1 MVTLGNLVADIDAP
15 ISILLED
22 CEVGWRDA
30 FPFQSPYYDSTG
42 ILVDAGPSFGSAT
55 PAGSVTVRGG
65 TVRGSAGAGIGIYKK
80 HLDAPAVT
88 FDSVTL
94 VDTGR
99 LDKGVLFSWGAPGY
113 PVHVTPI
120 MLMDNDGGLG
130 GLWFENVVVVMGPQ
144 QSPARPFLSYN
155 QWPCDPG
162 IPCPNVTGAIGGR
175 IEVQWRGSAAQCVP
189 RLLGEGGAPLPN
201 GTLFGHALLENVSI
215 TCTKAGAVGPGT

>member
-1 MVTLGNLVADIDAP
+1 M
-15 ISILLED
+15 
-22 CEVGWRDA
+22 
-30 FPFQSPYYDSTG
+30 
-42 ILVDAGPSFGSAT
+42 
-55 PAGSVTVRGG
+55 
-65 TVRGSAGAGIGIYKK
+65 RGSAGAGIGIYKK

-144 QSPARPFLSYN
+144 HSPARPFLSYN

-175 IEVQWRGSAAQCVP
+175 IEVQWRDSAAQCVP

-201 GTLFGHALLENVSI
+201 GTLFGHEDVHLVVGLARLDVLAR
-215 TCTKAGAVGPGT
+215 TKQPQSHLQSHLQSQLHRQLHRHR

>member
-1 MVTLGNLVADIDAP
+1 MVTLGNLEAGVDAP

-22 CEVGWRDA
+22 CEVGWRDD

-130 GLWFENVVVVMGPQ
+130 GLWFENVVVVMGPRAKISAIIFFSPNTTPCSSTNHSGGSLTAQ
-144 QSPARPFLSYN
+144 QPM
-155 QWPCDPG
+155 PG
-162 IPCPNVTGAIGGR
+162 AQLRQMFIG
-175 IEVQWRGSAAQCVP
+175 SHCVP
-189 RLLGEGGAPLPN
+189 FPVA
-201 GTLFGHALLENVSI
+201 S
-215 TCTKAGAVGPGT
+215 